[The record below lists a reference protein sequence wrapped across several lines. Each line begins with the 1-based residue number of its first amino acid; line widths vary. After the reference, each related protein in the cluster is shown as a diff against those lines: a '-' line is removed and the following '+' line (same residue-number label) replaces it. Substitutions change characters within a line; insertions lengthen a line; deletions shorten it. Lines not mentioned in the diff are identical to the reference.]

1 MDVLARARA
10 LAAAD
15 VLGAI
20 AAPALVVLAERAR
33 PRPLAE
39 GATASTARDGD
50 RVALVVA
57 AGEVDDGQRRHR
69 PGAVL
74 GLVGVLAAGAAVV
87 TVTARAASVVLELDG
102 DDVVDVLAEHPEAA
116 RALAA
121 ILAAVLRGG
130 PR

>member
-20 AAPALVVLAERAR
+20 AAPALVALAERAR
-33 PRPLAE
+33 PRELAAGE
-39 GATASTARDGD
+39 RASTAQGAD

-57 AGEVDDGQRRHR
+57 EGELDDGRARHG

-74 GLVGVLAAGAAVV
+74 GLTGVLAATAAPVVATAVGAA
-87 TVTARAASVVLELDG
+87 RVLELDG
-102 DDVVDVLAEHPEAA
+102 DDVVDLLAEYPDAA
-116 RALAA
+116 RALARK
-121 ILAAVLRGG
+121 LATALREG
-130 PR
+130 R

>member
-33 PRPLAE
+33 PRALAD
-39 GATASTARDGD
+39 GATALTVRDGD

-57 AGEVDDGQRRHR
+57 AGEVDDGRRRHG

-74 GLVGVLAAGAAVV
+74 GLVGVLAAGAPAV

-102 DDVVDVLAEHPEAA
+102 DDVVDVLAEHPAAA

-121 ILAAVLRGG
+121 SLVVALRGEPG
-130 PR
+130 